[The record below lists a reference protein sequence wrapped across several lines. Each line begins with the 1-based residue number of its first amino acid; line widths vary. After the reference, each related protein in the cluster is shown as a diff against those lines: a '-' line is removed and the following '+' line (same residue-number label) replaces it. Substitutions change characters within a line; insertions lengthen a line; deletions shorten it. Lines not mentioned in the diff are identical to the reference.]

1 MEERPNNRET
11 ERLIRKS
18 MHGSFQA
25 FGQLI
30 HLYQD
35 YLYRTAYLYMKNEDD
50 ALDVVQDC
58 ILTAYEA
65 VGGLRKP
72 EYFRTWLTRILINCA
87 LKALQ
92 DGSRIMCMEEL
103 PEQGS
108 GRDAH
113 IEERCDLYHAV
124 DRLPEQYR
132 TVVILKYYNDMKISE
147 ISEIMDIPEGSVKSY
162 LFRAKKELRTYLQE
176 DYVYAE

>member
-1 MEERPNNRET
+1 MEKQPNDREVK
-11 ERLIRKS
+11 RLIRKS

-35 YLYRTAYLYMKNEDD
+35 YLYRMAYIYMKNEDD

-65 VGGLRKP
+65 VGGLQKP

-87 LKALQ
+87 LKARR
-92 DGSRIMCMEEL
+92 DRCRMVCMEEV
-103 PEQGS
+103 PEQTTGS
-108 GRDAH
+108 DLH
-113 IEERCDLYHAV
+113 IEEKCDLYHAV

-162 LFRAKKELRTYLQE
+162 LFRAKRELRTCLQE
-176 DYVYAE
+176 GYIYAE

>member
-1 MEERPNNRET
+1 MEEQPNDREV

-18 MHGSFQA
+18 MHGSFPA

-35 YLYRTAYLYMKNEDD
+35 YLYRTAYIYMKNEDD

-65 VGGLRKP
+65 VGGLQKP

-87 LKALQ
+87 LKALRNS
-92 DGSRIMCMEEL
+92 SREMSMEEL
-103 PEQGS
+103 PEQAV
-108 GRDAH
+108 GRDAS

-124 DRLPEQYR
+124 GQLPEPYR
-132 TVVILKYYNDMKISE
+132 TVVILKYYNDMKINE
-147 ISEIMDIPEGSVKSY
+147 ISKIMDIPEGSVKSY
-162 LFRAKKELRTYLQE
+162 LFRAKKELRTCLKE